1 MISFFEKYQKLCI
14 ILLTACFLAMA
25 VGLALFAVSL
35 DGREPQEESHT
46 ESSATE
52 TVSQTP
58 SVPVQ
63 SEETEQSEIGL
74 PEASQEESEE
84 SSAVSE
90 EVSDEPEP
98 EPWNLILVN
107 GKNPIPEG
115 YEVQLAEVENGHKV
129 DHRIADALTQMLA
142 DARAD
147 GILPRI
153 TSSFRTD
160 EDQRAILQEYIDD
173 YLAQGYTQE
182 EAEAEARNWAALPG
196 TSEHQIGLAVDISTA
211 DWNKQSAYIVW
222 EWLENNCTRY
232 GFILRYTEEWA
243 SITGTSPEPWHF
255 RYVGVEAAEEITA
268 MGVCL
273 EEYLGAE

>member
-63 SEETEQSEIGL
+63 SEETEQSEISL
-74 PEASQEESEE
+74 PEASEEESEE

-98 EPWNLILVN
+98 WYMILVN

-115 YEVQLAEVENGHKV
+115 YEVQLVEVENGHKV

-160 EDQRAILQEYIDD
+160 EDQRAIMQEYIDD

-182 EAEAEARNWAALPG
+182 EAEAEARNWVALPG

-255 RYVGVEAAEEITA
+255 RYVGVEAAKEIAA

>member
-1 MISFFEKYQKLCI
+1 M
-14 ILLTACFLAMA
+14 
-25 VGLALFAVSL
+25 ALFAVSL
-35 DGREPQEESHT
+35 DGREPKDEST
-46 ESSATE
+46 AESSVVE
-52 TVSQTP
+52 NVSHAS
-58 SVPVQ
+58 SVPTQ
-63 SEETEQSEIGL
+63 SEETDRSDIGL
-74 PEASQEESEE
+74 PEASEEESEA

-90 EVSDEPEP
+90 EVSDEPVP
-98 EPWNLILVN
+98 DPWNLILVN
-107 GKNPIPEG
+107 GRNPIPQDF
-115 YEVQLAEVENGHKV
+115 EVQLAKVENGHKV
-129 DHRIADALTQMLA
+129 DARIADALAQMLA

-160 EDQRAILQEYIDD
+160 ADQQAMMQEYIDD

-182 EAEAEARNWAALPG
+182 EAEAEARNWVALPG

-222 EWLENNCTRY
+222 EWLETNCARY

-243 SITGTSPEPWHF
+243 SMTGTSPEPWHF
-255 RYVGVEAAEEITA
+255 RYVGVEAAKEITD

-273 EEYLGAE
+273 EEYLGQG

>member
-1 MISFFEKYQKLCI
+1 MTSFFEKYQKLCI
-14 ILLTACFLAMA
+14 ALLTVCFLGLAI
-25 VGLALFAVSL
+25 GLALFTLSL
-35 DGREPQEESHT
+35 DGSEPKNESST
-46 ESSATE
+46 ESSLAEQSAQTS
-52 TVSQTP
+52 VSAP
-58 SVPVQ
+58 

-74 PEASQEESEE
+74 PEASEEESEE

-90 EVSDEPEP
+90 EVSAVPESD
-98 EPWNLILVN
+98 PWNLILVN

-115 YEVQLAEVENGHKV
+115 YEIQLVEVEKGHKV
-129 DHRIADALTQMLA
+129 DYRIADALTQMLA
-142 DARAD
+142 DARAA

-160 EDQRAILQEYIDD
+160 EDQRAIMQEYIDD

-182 EAEAEARNWAALPG
+182 EAEAEARNWVALPG

-222 EWLENNCTRY
+222 EWLETKCAQY

-243 SITGTSPEPWHF
+243 SMTGTSPEPWHF
-255 RYVGVEAAEEITA
+255 RYVGVEAAKEITD

-273 EEYLGAE
+273 EEYLGME

>member
-1 MISFFEKYQKLCI
+1 MTSFFEKYQKLCVA
-14 ILLTACFLAMA
+14 LLTVCFLGLAI
-25 VGLALFAVSL
+25 GLALFTLSL
-35 DGREPQEESHT
+35 DGSEPKNESST
-46 ESSATE
+46 ESSLAEQSAQTS
-52 TVSQTP
+52 VSAP
-58 SVPVQ
+58 SV
-63 SEETEQSEIGL
+63 ETEQSEIGL
-74 PEASQEESEE
+74 PETSEEESEE

-90 EVSDEPEP
+90 EVSAVPESD
-98 EPWNLILVN
+98 PWNLILVN

-115 YEVQLAEVENGHKV
+115 YEIQLVEVEKGHKV
-129 DHRIADALTQMLA
+129 DYRIADALTRMLA
-142 DARAD
+142 DARAA

-160 EDQRAILQEYIDD
+160 EDQRAIMQEYIDD

-182 EAEAEARNWAALPG
+182 EAEAEARNWVALPG

-222 EWLENNCTRY
+222 EWLETNCAQY

-255 RYVGVEAAEEITA
+255 RYVGVEAAKEITD

>member
-1 MISFFEKYQKLCI
+1 MNFFERKQKLLT
-14 ILLTACFLAMA
+14 ILLAVCFLALA

-35 DGREPQEESHT
+35 DGRAPKNEST
-46 ESSATE
+46 AESSVVE
-52 TVSQTP
+52 NVSQTP
-58 SVPVQ
+58 SVPAQ
-63 SEETEQSEIGL
+63 SDQTEQSEIGL
-74 PEASQEESEE
+74 PEASEEESED
-84 SSAVSE
+84 SSSVSE
-90 EVSDEPEP
+90 EVSQETVPD
-98 EPWNLILVN
+98 PWNLILVN
-107 GKNPIPEG
+107 GKNPIPQDF
-115 YEVQLAEVENGHKV
+115 EVQLAEVENGHKV
-129 DHRIADALTQMLA
+129 DARIADALAQMLA

-160 EDQRAILQEYIDD
+160 ADQQAMMQEYIDD

-182 EAEAEARNWAALPG
+182 EAEAEARNWVALPG

-222 EWLENNCTRY
+222 EWLETNCARY

-243 SITGTSPEPWHF
+243 SMTGTSPEPWHF

-268 MGVCL
+268 LGVCL
-273 EEYLGAE
+273 EEYLGQE